1 MIETCKNRINS
12 SHIAK
17 QQKNMYQKWSKI
29 WTIILVI
36 KQGSSTIYCP
46 SQPSIM
52 KCEIQI
58 LYQQLKYVLKLVLV
72 IDDCELIQK
81 GSKAKITKVANI
93 AIKPNNLLGMALKI
107 A

>member
-1 MIETCKNRINS
+1 
-12 SHIAK
+12 
-17 QQKNMYQKWSKI
+17 
-29 WTIILVI
+29 
-36 KQGSSTIYCP
+36 
-46 SQPSIM
+46 M

-93 AIKPNNLLGMALKI
+93 AIKPNNLLGMPLKI

>member
-1 MIETCKNRINS
+1 
-12 SHIAK
+12 
-17 QQKNMYQKWSKI
+17 
-29 WTIILVI
+29 
-36 KQGSSTIYCP
+36 
-46 SQPSIM
+46 M

-93 AIKPNNLLGMALKI
+93 AIKPNILLGMALKI

>member
-1 MIETCKNRINS
+1 
-12 SHIAK
+12 
-17 QQKNMYQKWSKI
+17 MYQKWSKI

-81 GSKAKITKVANI
+81 GSKAKITKVANYI
-93 AIKPNNLLGMALKI
+93 YSKSILAPCFLLFFKI
-107 A
+107 EAQYSFSIPFTKEIDQ

>member
-1 MIETCKNRINS
+1 
-12 SHIAK
+12 
-17 QQKNMYQKWSKI
+17 
-29 WTIILVI
+29 
-36 KQGSSTIYCP
+36 
-46 SQPSIM
+46 M

-81 GSKAKITKVANI
+81 GSKAKSTKVANI
-93 AIKPNNLLGMALKI
+93 AIIPNILLGMALKI